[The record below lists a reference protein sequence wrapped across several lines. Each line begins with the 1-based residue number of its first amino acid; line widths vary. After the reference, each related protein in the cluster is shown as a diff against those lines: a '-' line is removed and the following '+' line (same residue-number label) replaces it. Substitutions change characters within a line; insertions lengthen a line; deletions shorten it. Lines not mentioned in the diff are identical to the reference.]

1 MRLLSV
7 AVLLLAIGS
16 LDVAGAAATHLPKFR
31 NGASSTGWISFEFR
45 DGKEIFIPA
54 KINGHETEVLLAN
67 GLLTP
72 DIDKGFAASIGLFHT
87 AGSGSS
93 QENDLDADGVIHG
106 LQIQIGNLT
115 LPETDAS
122 EVDFAALSRHLGHP
136 VPLLLGD
143 NAFDGLVMDIDF
155 AHHRIA
161 LRDPSRLQTPAGAAR
176 VPIIR
181 AEGNF
186 LVPFSIEDAAP
197 VDFELGLGNS
207 GDLLV
212 YQSYYKAHK
221 LLEGRRLSKRLGI
234 GSGGIVP
241 EPIGTLR
248 SVQFAGFGFENMPAA
263 FIPASLAGT
272 QSSTIA
278 GDLGLPLLA
287 RFRLIIDYSHNW
299 LYAIPYAD
307 SIHEP
312 FPKDRLGLWL
322 NKKDAGLTVEFV
334 APDSPA
340 SSAGFRIGDK
350 VAQID
355 GRAAQAWSEMALA
368 DLRYRP
374 AGNSLVFTMQ
384 DGSVRRVKLADY
396 F

>member
-1 MRLLSV
+1 MRPIF
-7 AVLLLAIGS
+7 ATVLLLAIGRLGS
-16 LDVAGAAATHLPKFR
+16 AGAAPMHLPKFS
-31 NGASSTGWISFEFR
+31 NGASSTGWINFDFR
-45 DGKEIFIPA
+45 DGKDIFIPA
-54 KINGHETEVLLAN
+54 KVNGHEAEVLLAN
-67 GLLTP
+67 GLSTP
-72 DIDKGFAASIGLFHT
+72 DIDKGFAASIGVLHT
-87 AGSGSS
+87 AGSVAA
-93 QENDLDADGVIHG
+93 QEKHRDTDDEIHDV
-106 LQIQIGNLT
+106 QIQIGNLT
-115 LPETDAS
+115 LPETNAS
-122 EVDFAALSRHLGHP
+122 VADFAALTRHLGHP

-155 AHHRIA
+155 AHHRLA
-161 LRDPSRLQTPAGAAR
+161 LRDPSKLQIPAGAAK

-186 LVPFSIEDAAP
+186 LIPFSIEGAAP

-212 YQSYYKAHK
+212 YQSYYEAHK

-248 SVQFAGFGFENMPAA
+248 SAQFAGFRFENMPAA

-272 QSSTIA
+272 ESSTIA

-322 NKKDAGLTVEFV
+322 NKKDSGLTVEFI

-340 SSAGFRIGDK
+340 SSVGFSIGDQ

-374 AGNSLVFTMQ
+374 NGSSLVFTME

>member
-1 MRLLSV
+1 MRLLSA
-7 AVLLLAIGS
+7 AVLLLAIGR
-16 LDVAGAAATHLPKFR
+16 LGVAGAAPMRLPKFR
-31 NGASSTGWISFEFR
+31 NGASSTGWINFDFR

-54 KINGHETEVLLAN
+54 KINGNETEVLLAN
-67 GLLTP
+67 GLPTP
-72 DIDKGFAASIGLFHT
+72 DIDKGFAASIGLLHT
-87 AGSGSS
+87 AGSVPTQGKHH
-93 QENDLDADGVIHG
+93 DTDGVIHG

-115 LPETDAS
+115 LPGTDAS
-122 EVDFAALSRHLGHP
+122 VVDFAALSRHLGHS

-161 LRDPSRLQTPAGAAR
+161 LRDSSEPQIPAGATS
-176 VPIIR
+176 VPIVR
-181 AEGNF
+181 AEESF
-186 LVPFSIEDAAP
+186 LVPFSIEGAAP
-197 VDFELGLGNS
+197 ADFELGLGNS

-212 YQSYYKAHK
+212 YQSFYEAHR
-221 LLEGRRLSKRLGI
+221 LLEGRHLSKRLGI

-248 SVQFAGFGFENMPAA
+248 SAQFAGFRFENMPAA

-299 LYAIPYAD
+299 LYVIPYAD

-322 NKKDAGLTVEFV
+322 NKKDTGLAVEFI

-340 SSAGFRIGDK
+340 SSAGFKIGDK

-355 GRAAQAWSEMALA
+355 GRTAQTWSEMTLA

-374 AGNSLVFTMQ
+374 NGSSLVFTMQ